1 MYNVGKPTDK
11 VTKIS
16 VIEFKKYQIWFYL
29 KKKISQKK

>member
-16 VIEFKKYQIWFYL
+16 VIEFKKYL
-29 KKKISQKK
+29 KIKYRYE